1 MDKHQKL
8 SMSIGT
14 PISETENIL
23 QLVFQIYVSDY
34 FTEEKMTKYECQP
47 NTKKENWYETLKH
60 FTDLYTLRKEYSE
73 DRAGKSG
80 SESAASTK

>member
-1 MDKHQKL
+1 M
-8 SMSIGT
+8 M
-14 PISETENIL
+14 
-23 QLVFQIYVSDY
+23 
-34 FTEEKMTKYECQP
+34 KYECQP
-47 NTKKENWYETLKH
+47 NTKKENCYETLKY